1 MDAAKRPDTDQC
13 PAMRSAVAIIR
24 GEHLAFATALRALER
39 YLAQALEHGLK
50 PNHDLFGTILAYIER
65 FTDRFHHPKE
75 DEHLFRLLRAR
86 TDRADATLF
95 DLQHDHATGAARL
108 QALHESLRRT
118 QSGSG
123 ADLAEFAS
131 LLRSYIASQE
141 AHMGKEHEIVIPI
154 ARETLSSGDWEMID
168 LAFRDNHDPLFGTG
182 PDGSVGYLF
191 RRTREAQDP

>member
-24 GEHLAFATALRALER
+24 GEHLALATALRALER
-39 YLAQALEHGLK
+39 YLAPAIEHGLK

-75 DEHLFRLLRAR
+75 DEHLFRSVRAR
-86 TDRADATLF
+86 TDRADAALL

-108 QALHESLRRT
+108 QALHESLRRA

-123 ADLAEFAS
+123 ADLAEFAGR
-131 LLRSYIASQE
+131 LRRYAASE
-141 AHMGKEHEIVIPI
+141 ESHIRKEHEIVIPI
-154 ARETLSSGDWEMID
+154 ARETLTPGDWEIVD
-168 LAFRDNHDPLFGTG
+168 LAFRDNLDPLFGTG

-191 RRTREAQDP
+191 RRAREAPDP